1 MSHLTLKHIE
11 VKELPPTWAKQLPAA
26 QTVTVIIIA
35 ENSEQQSSIDFGQGE
50 KVANEIE
57 AYLNDLFKR
66 FA

>member
-1 MSHLTLKHIE
+1 MGKT
-11 VKELPPTWAKQLPAA
+11 PAA

-57 AYLNDLFKR
+57 AYLNELHLQGIDLKR
-66 FA
+66 LRESLQQLEAG